1 MKYICLF
8 TGLALIFFPKQVWA
22 EKLFSGHEADNQQ
35 QYYLGQRYYQPD
47 TGKFLQSDPMSLKVG
62 QPTMRPLGSNDLN
75 SYLYSPQ
82 NLNSYAYANNN
93 PINAVDVDGQVSESR
108 QKRFDQL
115 NEYICNDENYW
126 LVRDRDGNTSALD
139 LLWQKSLAINEN
151 NVAKS
156 LETMF
161 DAVNINW
168 RDQKTLDK
176 NRDAYLDRLR
186 NLPTALSGE
195 FGADISKI
203 DSLQHFF
210 KSAQLTLKYGAR
222 LTDVIGRAHEIMD
235 GFRAWRT
242 GTENYHSLKAVDEGY
257 SARDV
262 INNRLG
268 ISFIN
273 NLLTDKSVLPSDIIN
288 QYQQT
293 IKSIWQGKP
302 IQ

>member
-1 MKYICLF
+1 M
-8 TGLALIFFPKQVWA
+8 GLVLMYLPRHGHA

-35 QYYLGQRYYQPD
+35 QYYLGQRYYQPE
-47 TGKFLQSDPMSLKVG
+47 TGKFLQSDPMSLRVG
-62 QPTMRPLGSNDLN
+62 QPTIRPLGSNDLN
-75 SYLYSPQ
+75 SYLNNPQ

-93 PINAVDVDGQVSESR
+93 PINQVDVDGQVSEKR
-108 QKRFDQL
+108 QKNFDQISD
-115 NEYICNDENYW
+115 YICQDEKYW
-126 LVRDRDGNTSALD
+126 LVRDRDGNGPALD
-139 LLWQKSLAINEN
+139 LLWQKSLAINN
-151 NVAKS
+151 NNISNS

-161 DAVNINW
+161 DAVNVNW
-168 RDQKTLDK
+168 RDRKTLDK

-195 FGADISKI
+195 FGADMSKI
-203 DSLQHFF
+203 DGLQHFF

-222 LTDVIGRAHEIMD
+222 LTDVFGRAHEIMD

-242 GTENYHSLKAVDEGY
+242 GTENYHSLKAMDEGY

-273 NLLTDKSVLPSDIIN
+273 NLLTDKTVLPSDIIN

-293 IKSIWQGKP
+293 TQTIWQGKP